1 MVLDKVRKIIAEEL
15 KVDEKN
21 ISMET
26 RLIEDLKA
34 DSIDSIQLIMALE
47 EEFNISIS
55 DDTVQKIKTIGDIV
69 EIIEKK

>member
-1 MVLDKVRKIIAEEL
+1 MVLDKVRKIIVEEL

>member
-1 MVLDKVRKIIAEEL
+1 MVLDKVRK
-15 KVDEKN
+15 
-21 ISMET
+21 
-26 RLIEDLKA
+26 IEDLKA

>member
-21 ISMET
+21 ISMDT

-69 EIIEKK
+69 EIIKKK